1 MSADKYPSIFSRQ
14 MATIVYLVNSQLRLL
29 HFYLFDWLKN
39 SDYQPI
45 VRVLR
50 HMENSAPSL
59 KIFRKKFQPSI
70 MADTGRFQELSPTKI
85 QEILDNAVPGKT
97 KKATKFRMNIFNGTY
112 L

>member
-1 MSADKYPSIFSRQ
+1 
-14 MATIVYLVNSQLRLL
+14 
-29 HFYLFDWLKN
+29 
-39 SDYQPI
+39 
-45 VRVLR
+45 
-50 HMENSAPSL
+50 MENSAPSL

-112 L
+112 LWNLLKNKQQLLRSLSMFW